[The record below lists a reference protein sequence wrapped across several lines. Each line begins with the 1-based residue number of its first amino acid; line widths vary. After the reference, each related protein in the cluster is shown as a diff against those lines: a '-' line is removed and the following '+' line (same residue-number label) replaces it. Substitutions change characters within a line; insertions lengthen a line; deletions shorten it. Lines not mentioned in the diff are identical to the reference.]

1 MTYHNKN
8 LGKSPFDPDYDDT
21 YDRMQDYENFCTAME
36 EREELK
42 REEL

>member
-21 YDRMQDYENFCTAME
+21 YDRIQDYEEFCTALEDKE
-36 EREELK
+36 EYRREN
-42 REEL
+42 

>member
-21 YDRMQDYENFCTAME
+21 YDAEQDYEDFCTTLE
-36 EREELK
+36 EKEEYRREE
-42 REEL
+42 